1 MKTKKL
7 HFILAAVLMGL
18 LAYNGGAFAAPRL
31 CDDGTRPPCNS
42 GGGEGGG
49 NEPPDYGDL
58 IMLYRDANGIPYL
71 SADDCWQPLPAAD
84 CPLACQLVPGVPAD
98 VDVIP
103 VDPAT
108 CAVALECATCTQE
121 VEFGRINVA
130 RAPDDVFANQLED
143 VIVNLAT
150 ADCISLDPAGRLVA
164 SRVVDGEVLTG
175 AIDSP
180 LQNLAIYRQLM
191 LSGYLGAEHSPLV
204 LPGDM
209 LDTAARALG
218 AAADKT
224 GQVNVDMVVYLNQIM
239 GLSDPATPTVLPK
252 LCINMK
258 EEVMGEV
265 QLVEKCFLEYAGY
278 GYGREANFM
287 ALPAPAY
294 IPAAGPIE
302 GWFEHLAVLDEALPS
317 FYIIQGPIQESVFG
331 ADQGNMDGNV
341 GGFAQAADDARAVIN
356 FMHNWPVPTD
366 YETAVTC
373 LATGDIAYDVSIS
386 DISGLQ
392 VPVRMVAGTEGRE
405 FTLTVN
411 NESASPD
418 AATGSVILNA
428 LDANGNAIASFPRVY
443 PFSELLPG
451 TSLSWTEGFSV
462 AYKTTV
468 TWTATAI
475 AEFDVNPGNNS
486 VIEIT
491 TVTGG
496 GGGGRR

>member
-1 MKTKKL
+1 
-7 HFILAAVLMGL
+7 MGL
-18 LAYNGGAFAAPRL
+18 FAFRGGAAAAPRL
-31 CDDGTRPPCNS
+31 CDDGTRPPCND

-49 NEPPDYGDL
+49 NETPDYGDL
-58 IMLYRDANGIPYL
+58 IILYRDANGVPYL
-71 SADDCWQPLPAAD
+71 TGDNCWQPIPSAT
-84 CPLACQLVPGVPAD
+84 CPSECALVPGVPGG

-108 CAVALECATCTQE
+108 CAVVAECATCTQE

-130 RAPDDVFANQLED
+130 RAPDDVFTNQLDD
-143 VIVNLAT
+143 VVVNLAT
-150 ADCISLDPAGRLVA
+150 ADCVTLDPAGRLVTG
-164 SRVVDGEVLTG
+164 RVVDGEVLAG

-180 LQNLAIYRQLM
+180 LQNLAIYKQLM
-191 LSGYLGAEHSPLV
+191 LTGNLGAETNPLV

-224 GQVNVDMVVYLNQIM
+224 GQVNVDLLAYLNQIM

-252 LCINMK
+252 LCINLK

-265 QLVEKCFLEYAGY
+265 QLVEKCFLDYGVY
-278 GYGREANFM
+278 GYGRTANFS

-294 IPAAGPIE
+294 IPGGGPME
-302 GWFEHLAVLDEALPS
+302 GWFEYLAVLDEALPS
-317 FYIIQGPIQESVFG
+317 FYIVQGPIQDAVFG
-331 ADQGNMDGNV
+331 IDHGYMYGNI
-341 GGFAQAADDARAVIN
+341 GGFAQAADDSRAVIN
-356 FMHNWPVPTD
+356 FMHNWPVPAD
-366 YETAVTC
+366 YVTQVSC
-373 LATGDIAYDVSIS
+373 LAAGNISYDVSIS

-411 NESASPD
+411 NASASPD
-418 AATGSVILNA
+418 AATGSVIVTA
-428 LDANGNAIASFPRVY
+428 LDTNGNSIPSFPRIF
-443 PFSELLPG
+443 PFNDLLPG
-451 TSLSWTEGFSV
+451 ASLSWTEGFSV

-468 TWTATAI
+468 TWTATAQ
-475 AEFDVNPGNNS
+475 AGFDVNPDNNS
-486 VIEIT
+486 VTEIT

-496 GGGGRR
+496 GGGSRR